1 MAQDIEK
8 FNGTETRENQAT
20 KLNRLLEYIA
30 ALQRW
35 KPALPRWKNRPKV
48 DLTDKEL

>member
-30 ALQRW
+30 ELEARL
-35 KPALPRWKNRPKV
+35 A
-48 DLTDKEL
+48 DLEAAAG